1 MGIEPTLEAWEAAV
15 LPLNH
20 TRGSRNDTV
29 VPGATQGVGRV
40 LLRRVAPAK
49 KNVDSEHSGA
59 YSVYVFT
66 EHMGA
71 FIMIRSLCSQQGTQ
85 QCQSVVPPLP
95 RPMRMRLGLL
105 ASYLLFE
112 SAYTQELIELGE
124 QDGMA
129 QREALSGL
137 LQPSE
142 FTVARA
148 ARRQA
153 GFRDSRMPL
162 A

>member
-71 FIMIRSLCSQQGTQ
+71 FIMIRSLCSQQ
-85 QCQSVVPPLP
+85 CQSVVPPLP

-105 ASYLLFE
+105 ASYLLFV
-112 SAYTQELIELGE
+112 G
-124 QDGMA
+124 
-129 QREALSGL
+129 ALFAVNL
-137 LQPSE
+137 LQ
-142 FTVARA
+142 
-148 ARRQA
+148 Q
-153 GFRDSRMPL
+153 L
-162 A
+162 

>member
-1 MGIEPTLEAWEAAV
+1 MSVDEGWLKILNPDNDLRRSLAFGGSPWKVEVERVMGIEPTLEAWEAAV

-59 YSVYVFT
+59 YSAYVFT

-105 ASYLLFE
+105 ASYLLFV
-112 SAYTQELIELGE
+112 G
-124 QDGMA
+124 
-129 QREALSGL
+129 ALFAVNL
-137 LQPSE
+137 LQ
-142 FTVARA
+142 
-148 ARRQA
+148 Q
-153 GFRDSRMPL
+153 L
-162 A
+162 

>member
-1 MGIEPTLEAWEAAV
+1 
-15 LPLNH
+15 LNH

-59 YSVYVFT
+59 YSAYVFT

-71 FIMIRSLCSQQGTQ
+71 FIMIRSLCSSARV
-85 QCQSVVPPLP
+85 SVVPPLP

-105 ASYLLFE
+105 ASYLLFV
-112 SAYTQELIELGE
+112 G
-124 QDGMA
+124 
-129 QREALSGL
+129 ALFAVNL
-137 LQPSE
+137 LQ
-142 FTVARA
+142 
-148 ARRQA
+148 Q
-153 GFRDSRMPL
+153 L
-162 A
+162 